1 MEMGSYRH
9 ASHVLIE
16 PHPSPYFLQL
26 TPLHA
31 CLKLG
36 LVESL
41 PEFRYLLHLCPHWT
55 GLLKCPCHVSLTSSL
70 NGEEWGWRDS
80 LVGKVLAA
88 QSIRI
93 WGPYLGVT

>member
-1 MEMGSYRH
+1 MEMGSH
-9 ASHVLIE
+9 LHVSHVLRE

-41 PEFRYLLHLCPHWT
+41 SQGQRSSLPLPYWI
-55 GLLKCPCHVSLTSSL
+55 GLLRCLCHVSLASSL
-70 NGEEWGWRDS
+70 NGEKWGWRDS
-80 LVGKVLAA
+80 SVGKVLAA
-88 QSIRI
+88 QSVRI
-93 WGPYLGVT
+93 WGPYLAVT